1 MDDLKYISFEKK
13 DDICL
18 LNLCT
23 SGYLNLETGEEVSS
37 LCKNQIEKG
46 ENRFLLDLSSTKMVN
61 SIGVSLLIEVIEA
74 LEDKDGKLAFCNM
87 VPIVEKTFKI
97 MGLSDYATLFT
108 TQEEALSS
116 DW

>member
-1 MDDLKYISFEKK
+1 MENLKFISFEKK
-13 DDICL
+13 EDICL
-18 LNLCT
+18 LHLCT
-23 SGYLNLETGEEVSS
+23 SGYLNLETGEEVSN
-37 LCKNQIEKG
+37 LCKSQIEKG
-46 ENRFLLDLSSTKMVN
+46 DTKFLLDLSSTKMVN

-97 MGLSDYATLFT
+97 MGLSDYATLFP